1 MLRFLATRILQAIP
15 VLIVMSIITF
25 AIIQAPPGD
34 YGDFI
39 RANMIVQG
47 NASPEAASAAAE
59 AYREAN
65 GLNDPMIVQYGRW
78 VWGIVAHGDFGM
90 SYAYNKP
97 VSEVVMQRLP
107 ATIAIALTCH
117 ILASLCG
124 ISFGILAAVRQYTWV
139 DTVLSF
145 ISFLGMTIPRF
156 LLALIILYLLAYKLN
171 VQEIGSFYSSKFGGQ
186 PYWLGFLD
194 FNWAKLGNLIQH
206 IWPVIAVATIGGLA
220 YNMRV
225 MRANLLDT
233 LNAQYVET
241 ARAKGL
247 GEGAVILR
255 HAVPNALHPLIAY
268 QGVVLPYMLTGEIEV
283 AIVFGLATI
292 GPAIVGSMAIGDV
305 YVTATLLLVLGATLI
320 IGNIIAD
327 VLLVALDPRIR
338 VGADA

>member
-1 MLRFLATRILQAIP
+1 MLRFLAVRLLQAIP
-15 VLIVMSIITF
+15 VLLVMSMITF

-39 RANMIVQG
+39 KSNMKTQG
-47 NASPEAASAAAE
+47 NATEAAAQAAADK
-59 AYREAN
+59 YRAEH
-65 GLNDPMIVQYGRW
+65 GLNDPMPLQYAYW
-78 VWGIVAHGDFGM
+78 MWGIVSRGDFGE
-90 SYAYNKP
+90 SFLYNKP
-97 VSEVVMQRLP
+97 VLDVIKARLP
-107 ATIAIALTCH
+107 ATIGIALVCH
-117 ILASLCG
+117 FLASFFG
-124 ISFGILAAVRQYTWV
+124 IGFGILAATRQYSWV

-145 ISFLGMTIPRF
+145 VSFLGMTVPRF
-156 LLALIILYLLAYKLN
+156 LMALVILYLLAYKFN

-186 PYWLGFLD
+186 VFWLGWFD
-194 FNWAKLGNLIQH
+194 FNWPKLWNLIQH

-233 LNAQYVET
+233 LNMQYVET

-247 GEGAVILR
+247 SEGNVILR

-305 YVTATLLLVLGATLI
+305 FVTASLLLVLGATLI
-320 IGNIIAD
+320 VGNIIAD
-327 VLLVALDPRIR
+327 LLLVWLDPRIR
-338 VGADA
+338 VGNDA

>member
-1 MLRFLATRILQAIP
+1 MLRFLVIRLMQAVP
-15 VLIVMSIITF
+15 VLLVMSLITF
-25 AIIQAPPGD
+25 IIIQAPPGD

-39 RANMIVQG
+39 RTNMIVQG

-59 AYREAN
+59 RYREAN
-65 GLNDPMIVQYGRW
+65 GLNDPLPLQYLRW
-78 VWGIVAHGDFGM
+78 IWGIVAHGDFGQ
-90 SYAYNKP
+90 SYLYNKP
-97 VSEVVMQRLP
+97 VLDILVQRLP
-107 ATIAIALTCH
+107 PTIALALTCH
-117 ILASLCG
+117 VLASVIG
-124 ISFGILAAVRQYTWV
+124 ISFGILAATRQYTWV
-139 DTVLSF
+139 DTLLSF
-145 ISFLGMTIPRF
+145 VSFLGMTVPRF

-186 PYWLGFLD
+186 AYWLGWFD

-206 IWPVIAVATIGGLA
+206 IWPVIAVATFGGLA

-247 GEGAVILR
+247 GEGSVILR

-292 GPAIVGSMAIGDV
+292 GPAIVGSMNIGDV

-320 IGNIIAD
+320 VGNIIAD
-327 VLLVALDPRIR
+327 MMLALLDPRIR
-338 VGADA
+338 VGSDA

>member
-1 MLRFLATRILQAIP
+1 MLRFLVTRILQSIP
-15 VLIVMSIITF
+15 VLMVMSIITF

-39 RANMIVQG
+39 RGNMIVQG
-47 NASPEAASAAAE
+47 GATPEAATAAAN

-65 GLNDPMIVQYGRW
+65 GLNDPMILQYGRW
-78 VWGIVAHGDFGM
+78 IWGIVAHGDFGQ

-97 VSEVVMQRLP
+97 VLDVVMQRLP

-117 ILASLCG
+117 ILASILG
-124 ISFGILAAVRQYTWV
+124 ISFGILAAVKQYTWV

-156 LLALIILYLLAYKLN
+156 LLALIILYVLAYKLN

-186 PYWLGFLD
+186 AYWLGWFD

-206 IWPVIAVATIGGLA
+206 VWPVILVATIGGLA

-327 VLLVALDPRIR
+327 LLLVALDPRIR

>member
-1 MLRFLATRILQAIP
+1 MLRFLVTRILQSVP
-15 VLIVMSIITF
+15 VLLVMSIITF
-25 AIIQAPPGD
+25 TIIQAPPGD
-34 YGDFI
+34 YGVFI
-39 RANMIVQG
+39 RANMMTQG
-47 NASPEAASAAAE
+47 NATAEAASAAAE

-78 VWGIVAHGDFGM
+78 IWGIVAHGDFGQ

-117 ILASLCG
+117 LLASIFG
-124 ISFGILAAVRQYTWV
+124 ISFGILAAVKQYTWV

-145 ISFLGMTIPRF
+145 VSFLGMTIPRF
-156 LLALIILYLLAYKLN
+156 LLALMILYLLAFKLN

-186 PYWLGFLD
+186 PYWLGVLD
-194 FNWAKLGNLIQH
+194 FNWAKFGNLLQH
-206 IWPVIAVATIGGLA
+206 IWPVIVVATIGGLA

-327 VLLVALDPRIR
+327 LLLALLDPRIR

>member
-1 MLRFLATRILQAIP
+1 
-15 VLIVMSIITF
+15 
-25 AIIQAPPGD
+25 
-34 YGDFI
+34 
-39 RANMIVQG
+39 MIVQG

-117 ILASLCG
+117 ILASLLG

-283 AIVFGLATI
+283 AIVFSLATI
-292 GPAIVGSMAIGDV
+292 GPAIVGSMSIGDV
-305 YVTATLLLVLGATLI
+305 NVTASLMLVLGATLI

-327 VLLVALDPRIR
+327 MLLALLDPRIR
-338 VGADA
+338 VVS

>member
-65 GLNDPMIVQYGRW
+65 GLNDPMIVQYGAW

-97 VSEVVMQRLP
+97 VAEVVMQRLP

-117 ILASLCG
+117 ILASLFG

-139 DTVLSF
+139 DTILSF

-186 PYWLGFLD
+186 PYWLGFMD

>member
-1 MLRFLATRILQAIP
+1 MLRFLMVRILQAIP
-15 VLIVMSIITF
+15 VLMVMSIITF

-39 RANMIVQG
+39 RNNMMVQG
-47 NASPEAASAAAE
+47 NATAEAAGRAADE
-59 AYREAN
+59 YRERY

-78 VWGIVAHGDFGM
+78 IWGIVSRGDFGQ

-97 VSEVVMQRLP
+97 VLDVVMQRLP

-117 ILASLCG
+117 ILASVLG

-145 ISFLGMTIPRF
+145 VSFLGMTIPRF
-156 LLALIILYLLAYKLN
+156 LLALIILYILAYKLN
-171 VQEIGSFYSSKFGGQ
+171 VQEIGSFYSSRFGGQ
-186 PYWLGFLD
+186 PYWFGWFD
-194 FNWAKLGNLIQH
+194 FNWAKLWNLIQH
-206 IWPVIAVATIGGLA
+206 VWPVVAVATIGGLA

-247 GEGAVILR
+247 SEGAVILR
-255 HAVPNALHPLIAY
+255 HAVPNALHPHRRVDEHRRCLCHCHPFAGPWGHADHR
-268 QGVVLPYMLTGEIEV
+268 QHHCGPV
-283 AIVFGLATI
+283 AGR
-292 GPAIVGSMAIGDV
+292 P
-305 YVTATLLLVLGATLI
+305 
-320 IGNIIAD
+320 
-327 VLLVALDPRIR
+327 
-338 VGADA
+338 